1 MQNGLSKPA
10 SMIPQRS
17 GMRRSLGALFTRTK
31 LVAPPWRITCARAL
45 EDAERRRG
53 RTLSRQGRP
62 ARSERGRAPTRGLP
76 MRPRPTAPSE
86 TVSDPRVGDLT
97 ADPNRSRM
105 FVWPAAV
112 VGTFMRCLVCAA
124 EMRLAEVVPDAT
136 MPVPGYEHHT
146 FRCPQCGD
154 EERRLAFAREG
165 ESRVAHPP
173 KSSAP
178 EPPALRPDEPASFA
192 AAAAAPEPRPAEP
205 NSAAAPPSFA
215 LASALTRR
223 LSKLA
228 AAIRSLPA
236 SASRLA
242 KQSIRKAPPASAPP
256 LPSPSAPPVLQLPAV
271 EPISPAAESRVT
283 NVPGP
288 ARRSSDPD
296 GVLAA
301 LSLARQLAEPGSSS
315 ASASHFDEAQAS
327 NVAPLAAASEPTA
340 LSVPAGRTPLSTPQR
355 GEAESIPVA
364 PHAKSETAELSALAR
379 APEPAPA
386 PPLSD
391 TSEAEAGF
399 DDEDLLRHALEILD
413 GPKPTPQPASAA
425 LPKPAAAARP
435 MAPAKRA
442 DPARTTH
449 AEQAKKSL
457 ASRAV
462 RIERAPDDRAK

>member
-1 MQNGLSKPA
+1 
-10 SMIPQRS
+10 
-17 GMRRSLGALFTRTK
+17 
-31 LVAPPWRITCARAL
+31 
-45 EDAERRRG
+45 
-53 RTLSRQGRP
+53 
-62 ARSERGRAPTRGLP
+62 
-76 MRPRPTAPSE
+76 
-86 TVSDPRVGDLT
+86 
-97 ADPNRSRM
+97 
-105 FVWPAAV
+105 
-112 VGTFMRCLVCAA
+112 
-124 EMRLAEVVPDAT
+124 

-165 ESRVAHPP
+165 ESRVAQPP

-178 EPPALRPDEPASFA
+178 EPRALRPDEPASFG

-205 NSAAAPPSFA
+205 ISAAAPPSFA
-215 LASALTRR
+215 LASALARR

-256 LPSPSAPPVLQLPAV
+256 LPSPAAPPVPRLPV
-271 EPISPAAESRVT
+271 EPISPAADSRVT

-296 GVLAA
+296 GVLAT
-301 LSLARQLAEPGSSS
+301 LSLVRQLAEPGSSS